1 MDSCTFFGHRDTP
14 KDIEQ
19 ILRPTLLNLIEN
31 NGVRLFYVGNHGSF
45 DAMVRRQ
52 LSAFEKTHDIRFFVV
67 LAYLPTN
74 NDPFAEDPH
83 TIYPEGMETVPPR
96 FAVGKRNLW
105 MLDRS
110 RFVVTYVRRDTG
122 GAARF
127 RHIAEK
133 KGKTI
138 ITL

>member
-1 MDSCTFFGHRDTP
+1 MSGITEASTQWF
-14 KDIEQ
+14 
-19 ILRPTLLNLIEN
+19 
-31 NGVRLFYVGNHGSF
+31 VGNYLHLKKR
-45 DAMVRRQ
+45 MIYV
-52 LSAFEKTHDIRFFVV
+52 FFVV

-110 RFVVTYVRRDTG
+110 GFVVTYVRRDTG